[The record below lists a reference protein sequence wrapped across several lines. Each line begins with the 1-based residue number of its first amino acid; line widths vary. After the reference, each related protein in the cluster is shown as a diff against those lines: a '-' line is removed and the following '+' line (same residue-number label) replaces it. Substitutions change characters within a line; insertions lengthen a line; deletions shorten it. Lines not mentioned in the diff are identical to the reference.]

1 MEFECLAKSLPRS
14 GDSDPHLASFLE
26 RRIFDSTH
34 ETGRRSVC
42 SAATWLSFPAGF
54 PERLGNNL
62 VNVSTNC
69 LRSRTLRM
77 ENKTDISSGEQDRLC
92 SAEPESGP
100 VGLPPM
106 LGTFCSTPAAPRF
119 VRGAELSRLARPPS
133 SLKNLQRNVP
143 VV

>member
-14 GDSDPHLASFLE
+14 GDSDPHLASFLK

-92 SAEPESGP
+92 SAEPQSQ
-100 VGLPPM
+100 GLLVCLP
-106 LGTFCSTPAAPRF
+106 CSAHSAAR
-119 VRGAELSRLARPPS
+119 
-133 SLKNLQRNVP
+133 LQRLGSCGEQSSAGSLALLP
-143 VV
+143 L